1 MTSKPVWLLV
11 PVLLCAASAAS
22 AQIVPIERTTFGVR
36 AGVSAD
42 PTQFVFG
49 GHLETRPL
57 TRHITFRPNL
67 EIGLGD
73 RESII
78 AANFEFVYW
87 IPISSKPVR
96 VYLGGGPAL
105 VITDFHEDHPN
116 FPFPEADVG
125 GGFNLVAGLQH
136 RRGLFGEIKVGFIDS
151 PGFKF
156 TVGYVFY

>member
-1 MTSKPVWLLV
+1 MSPKCAWILV
-11 PVLLCAASAAS
+11 PLLLCAAPSAH
-22 AQIVPIERTTFGVR
+22 AQTIAIERFTYGVR
-36 AGVSAD
+36 VGVSAD

-49 GHLETRPL
+49 GHMETRPL
-57 TRHITFRPNL
+57 TRNITFRPNL

-73 RESII
+73 RVSTVT
-78 AANFEFVYW
+78 ANFEFVYW

-96 VYLGGGPAL
+96 LYVGGGPAL
-105 VITDFHEDHPN
+105 VINDFHDDHPN
-116 FPFPEADVG
+116 GSDTDVG

-156 TVGYVFY
+156 TVGYVF